1 MTRARIEHTR
11 TNGHAPPGDTTAT
24 VPAGIA
30 GSERHAARKG
40 LRNTGQHKE
49 GVRTR
54 SARRGMRVR
63 HATRAAAVAM
73 VAATTTGMVSM
84 DRAGAATAAAN
95 AVKSYSG
102 AIGVGPTP
110 GTPFHAAMTG
120 IAATPTR
127 HGYWLAAA
135 DGGVFSFGDARFAG
149 SAGAIPLA
157 RPVVGLAAEPIG
169 TGYWLVASDGGV
181 FSYGSAHFHGSAA
194 PYRPF
199 APIVGIAA
207 TPTGHG
213 YWLVGA
219 DGGVF
224 SFGDAHFHGSAE
236 PFHPTAPIVGIA
248 SSPTGRG
255 YWLLSAD
262 GGVFAFGDA
271 PYRGSLFGYAPG
283 NDAVG
288 ITASDH
294 GYLVARRT
302 GAVASFGTPFA
313 GTSDLANWT
322 SGPTVGIAASA
333 AGYWTVQGAAIVN
346 HMDAFLTCTRSH
358 ESSHTAPA
366 FDNGYQAVNPSHT
379 YFGAYQF
386 DQRTWNSAASVAG
399 RADLIGVNPAGASVT
414 DQDLLAMTLF
424 QERGAAPWMGRC
436 AGLS

>member
-1 MTRARIEHTR
+1 M
-11 TNGHAPPGDTTAT
+11 
-24 VPAGIA
+24 PAGIA
-30 GSERHAARKG
+30 GDERHAARKG
-40 LRNTGQHKE
+40 LRNTTRHTE
-49 GVRTR
+49 GAHTQRAG
-54 SARRGMRVR
+54 ARLRVR
-63 HATRAAAVAM
+63 HTTRAAAVAI
-73 VAATTTGMVSM
+73 VAATATGMVSM
-84 DRAGAATAAAN
+84 DRAAASTAAAN
-95 AVKSYSG
+95 AVQSYSG
-102 AIGVGPTP
+102 ALGVGPAP

-120 IAATPTR
+120 IAATPDR
-127 HGYWLAAA
+127 HGYWLAAS

-149 SAGAIPLA
+149 SAGAVRLV
-157 RPVVGLAAEPIG
+157 RPVVGIAAAPAG
-169 TGYWLVASDGGV
+169 SGYWLAASDGGV

-194 PYRPF
+194 PDRPF

-248 SSPTGRG
+248 ASPTGRG

-271 PYRGSLFGYAPG
+271 PYQGSLFGYAPG

-288 ITASDH
+288 ITASGN

-313 GTSDLANWT
+313 GATDLADWT

-333 AGYWTVQGAAIVN
+333 TGYWTVEGAPIVN

-366 FDNGYQAVNPSHT
+366 FDNGYQAVNPSGT

-386 DQRTWNSAASVAG
+386 DLRTWDSAAAVAG
-399 RADLIGVNPAGASVT
+399 RPDLIGVNPASASVT

-436 AGLS
+436 SGLS